1 MICDAFITA
10 GGLLHGEMRERAG
23 TSVKALVRIGER
35 TLLEGTI
42 AALRGS
48 SAIGRI
54 ILIGP
59 GELNGSPMLQD
70 IDHFIEADL
79 CGVENIRKG
88 LEFYSDCRH
97 AVLCSSDLPFI
108 SSEAVTDFLARCPE
122 TAAVCY
128 PVFEKEEIDPA
139 IRPGVPSYIRL
150 REGYFTGGS
159 IFRLDVAQ
167 CLQSMSHIGKSFN
180 ARKSAVAMAR
190 LLGFSV
196 MLKFL
201 FGTLSCSDLQKR
213 CEEIIRAPVALIRG
227 CSACIT
233 IDIDDGAS
241 YQFALEYDRKM
252 RQV

>member
-1 MICDAFITA
+1 MSCDAFITA
-10 GGLLHGEMRERAG
+10 GGLLHGEMKERAG
-23 TSVKALVRIGER
+23 TSVKALVKIGER

-54 ILIGP
+54 VLVGP
-59 GELNGSPMLQD
+59 GELNGSPLLRD

-88 LEFYSDCRH
+88 LEYYSDCRH

-108 SSEAVTDFLARCPE
+108 SAEAVTDFLARCPE

-150 REGYFTGGS
+150 KEGSFTGGS
-159 IFRLDVAQ
+159 IFRLEVAR
-167 CLQSMSHIGKSFN
+167 CLDSMAHIGKSFN
-180 ARKSAVAMAR
+180 ARKSAVGMAR

-196 MLKFL
+196 MMKFL
-201 FGTLSCSDLQKR
+201 FRTLSYRDLQKR
-213 CEEIIRAPVALIRG
+213 CEDILKAPVALVRG
-227 CSACIT
+227 CSAEIT
-233 IDIDDGAS
+233 VDIDDSAS
-241 YQFALEYDRKM
+241 YDFALQYDSRMKG
-252 RQV
+252 R